1 MEKRYIITA
10 LVAFILVLFSAPI
23 LSVIMTLLEVVFAA
37 ITFVGAF
44 GIMVAIAW
52 VVFEYVMDKSKDFIK
67 KVK

>member
-1 MEKRYIITA
+1 MEKRYIIAA
-10 LVAFILVLFSAPI
+10 LVAFILVFFSVPI
-23 LSVIMTLLEVVFAA
+23 LSVIMTLEVVFAA

-52 VVFEYVMDKSKDFIK
+52 VVFEYTMEKSKDFIK

>member
-1 MEKRYIITA
+1 MEKRYIIAA
-10 LVAFILVLFSAPI
+10 LVAFILVFFSVPI

-37 ITFVGAF
+37 IAFVGAF